1 MATPLNPSD
10 LYAMKGNYDEILM
23 TFEYPMAH
31 GNECAGIVVKNGGG
45 WTGSRVMGKRVA
57 CGRKSKDGHYA
68 HGGCYE
74 QYVIA
79 NAMSVI
85 ALPDDISYEKGCM
98 HIVNPLTAIGL
109 VERINIHKSEAAIQ
123 TGAASQCG
131 RMVIKLCQ
139 EQKIPLINVVRR
151 EE

>member
-10 LYAMKGNYDEILM
+10 LYAMKGNYDDIIM
-23 TFEYPMAH
+23 TFENPLAH
-31 GNECAGIVVKNGGG
+31 GNECSGIVVKSGGG
-45 WTGSRVMGKRVA
+45 MIGSRVMGKRVA
-57 CGRKSKDGHYA
+57 CARKSKDGHYA

-74 QYVIA
+74 QYVISDS
-79 NAMSVI
+79 MSVI

-98 HIVNPLTAIGL
+98 YIVNPLTAIGL
-109 VERINIHKSEAAIQ
+109 VERIKTHKSEAAIQ

-139 EQKIPLINVVRR
+139 Q
-151 EE
+151 